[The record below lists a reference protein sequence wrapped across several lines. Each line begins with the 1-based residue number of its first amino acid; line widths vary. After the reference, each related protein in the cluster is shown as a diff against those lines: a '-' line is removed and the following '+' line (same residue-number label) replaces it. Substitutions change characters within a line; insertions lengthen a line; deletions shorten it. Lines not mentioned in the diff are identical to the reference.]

1 MAAASL
7 VVNDD
12 LPCQKNPQYF
22 YQMKNKKKQNNSINI
37 VDFETDSFKSK
48 PRHMKSYLAVASL
61 FALSTSFS
69 AAQFIDFEN
78 NNVKVVFNQQTVDGN
93 VVTVATA
100 TVTETS
106 DTGIVTVRRQTEKIV
121 PSATGT
127 GTEKIVT
134 EEETLAIP
142 NAAAP
147 GTFIVTAT
155 TTTKTTPIDEDG
167 NEGETAEDSVVDVD
181 TSVAEADLDLPQS
194 TEFVQID
201 PELDTPIVIS
211 AE

>member
-1 MAAASL
+1 MMTSSINKPLNIPMKINNQQSLSFAS
-7 VVNDD
+7 
-12 LPCQKNPQYF
+12 
-22 YQMKNKKKQNNSINI
+22 NI
-37 VDFETDSFKSK
+37 VDFCSRNEKIQPDEF
-48 PRHMKSYLAVASL
+48 MKKLIIKIAVSSALLAS
-61 FALSTSFS
+61 S
-69 AAQFIDFEN
+69 AYAQFIDFEN
-78 NNVKVVFNQQTVDGN
+78 NNVKVVFNQQTIDGS

-100 TVTETS
+100 TITETS
-106 DTGIVTVRRQTEKIV
+106 SSGIVTVRRQTEKIV

-155 TTTKTTPIDEDG
+155 TTTKTTPIDENGD
-167 NEGETAEDSVVDVD
+167 EGETSEDSVVDVD

-194 TEFVQID
+194 TEFVELD

>member
-1 MAAASL
+1 
-7 VVNDD
+7 
-12 LPCQKNPQYF
+12 
-22 YQMKNKKKQNNSINI
+22 MKIKKQQNLSITSNI
-37 VDFETDSFKSK
+37 VDICSK
-48 PRHMKSYLAVASL
+48 NERITKTPMKTFLLHAGIAA
-61 FALSTSFS
+61 ALSASS
-69 AAQFIDFEN
+69 ASAQFIDFES
-78 NNVKVVFNQQTVDGN
+78 NNVKVVFNQQTVGGN

-100 TVTETS
+100 TITETS
-106 DTGIVTVRRQTEKIV
+106 TSGIVTVRRQTEKIV
-121 PSATGT
+121 PSSTGT

-167 NEGETAEDSVVDVD
+167 NEGDTSEDSVVDVD

-194 TEFVQID
+194 TEFVELD

>member
-1 MAAASL
+1 MKIKNQQNLSVAS
-7 VVNDD
+7 
-12 LPCQKNPQYF
+12 
-22 YQMKNKKKQNNSINI
+22 NI
-37 VDFETDSFKSK
+37 VDICSRNERICKT
-48 PRHMKSYLAVASL
+48 PMKKFFLNAGIATALLVSSAS
-61 FALSTSFS
+61 
-69 AAQFIDFEN
+69 AQFIDFEN

-100 TVTETS
+100 TITETS
-106 DTGIVTVRRQTEKIV
+106 SSGIVTVRRQTEKII
-121 PSATGT
+121 PSSTGT

-134 EEETLAIP
+134 EEETIAIP

-167 NEGETAEDSVVDVD
+167 NEGDTSEDSVVDVD

-194 TEFVQID
+194 TEFVELD

>member
-1 MAAASL
+1 MKINNQQSLSFAS
-7 VVNDD
+7 
-12 LPCQKNPQYF
+12 
-22 YQMKNKKKQNNSINI
+22 NI
-37 VDFETDSFKSK
+37 VDFCSKSEK
-48 PRHMKSYLAVASL
+48 FLPNKFMKNFATKLAIAS
-61 FALSTSFS
+61 ALLTSS
-69 AAQFIDFEN
+69 VYAQFIDFEN
-78 NNVKVVFNQQTVDGN
+78 NNVKVVFNQQTIDGN

-100 TVTETS
+100 TIAETS
-106 DTGIVTVRRQTEKIV
+106 SSGIVTVRRQTEKIV

-155 TTTKTTPIDEDG
+155 TTTKTTPIDENGD
-167 NEGETAEDSVVDVD
+167 EGETSEDSVVDVD

-194 TEFVQID
+194 TEFVELD